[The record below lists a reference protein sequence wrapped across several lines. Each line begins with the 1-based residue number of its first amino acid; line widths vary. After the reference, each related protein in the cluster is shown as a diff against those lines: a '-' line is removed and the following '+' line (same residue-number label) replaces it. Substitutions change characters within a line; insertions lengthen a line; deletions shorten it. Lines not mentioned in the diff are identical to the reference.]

1 MWQDP
6 IITSLQEKQ
15 SQNMDHTTTPD
26 AYNTIQSKYQK
37 MFQGCMCPH
46 PSVCHH
52 PAYPMLLEYMTTGCP
67 VDCSKS
73 WTIDMLTAA
82 INHGNHASAQA
93 PDAVHCLREEAME
106 KVHQGYMHI
115 VKWEDIAQDSLP
127 NLKISLL
134 VAVPHKSHIYCTIL
148 DLSFQLHV
156 GKLELTSVNG
166 ATTPHSLH
174 HSMDQMEKV
183 LPCMVYQVAHTNPDL
198 GPLYFAKWD
207 IKDSFGAWWCHWK
220 MCGIFDMYSQS
231 STKMTPPKSSS
242 QCAFK
247 WDGVNHPLFCT
258 A

>member
-1 MWQDP
+1 
-6 IITSLQEKQ
+6 
-15 SQNMDHTTTPD
+15 
-26 AYNTIQSKYQK
+26 
-37 MFQGCMCPH
+37 MCPH